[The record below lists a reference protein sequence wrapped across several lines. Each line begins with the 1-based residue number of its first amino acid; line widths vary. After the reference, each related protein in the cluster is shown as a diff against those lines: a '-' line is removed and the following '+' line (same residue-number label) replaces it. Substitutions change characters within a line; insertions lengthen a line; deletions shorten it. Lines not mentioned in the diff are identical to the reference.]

1 MEKFLFITDLDASL
15 LQHDYSYEEAKPT
28 LQSIRDLGYPLV
40 LNSSKTLA
48 ELSVFAEEIHTLAP
62 VIAENGS
69 TVGVRPETGL
79 ITPPNAHCI
88 GPYTIINTGPNRQ
101 SILSVAHTLRLQ
113 HHYQFSGFAD
123 WSAEHLAEITGL
135 LPAQAELA
143 KQRHGTEPI
152 LWQDSESRLQDFIG
166 KLAEDGIQVVRGGKF
181 IHLMGQVDKADGTQL
196 VIDLYQAAEPDTRWT
211 TVAIGDS
218 ENDLL
223 MLERADIAVVIPHDG
238 TIRIRPT
245 NPNTHFAKHNAS
257 QGWAEAVQTILDH

>member
-1 MEKFLFITDLDASL
+1 MEKFLVITDLDASL

-48 ELSVFAEEIHTLAP
+48 ELSAFAEEINTLAP

-69 TVGVRPETGL
+69 TVGVHPESGL
-79 ITPPNAHCI
+79 ITVPNAHRQ
-88 GPYTIINTGPNRQ
+88 GSYTIVNTGPDRHT
-101 SILSVAHTLRLQ
+101 ILLASNTLRIQ
-113 HHYQFSGFAD
+113 HHYQFEGFAD
-123 WSAEHLAEITGL
+123 WSAEQLAEITGL

-143 KQRHGTEPI
+143 KQRQGTEPI
-152 LWQDSESRLQDFIG
+152 LWKDSESRLQNFIEQ
-166 KLAEDGIQVVRGGKF
+166 LAEEDIQVVRGGKF
-181 IHLMGQVDKADGTQL
+181 IHLMGKVDKADGAQL
-196 VIDLYQAAEPDTRWT
+196 VTDLYQAAEPDTRWT

-223 MLERADIAVVIPHDG
+223 MLERADIAVVIPHEG
-238 TIRIRPT
+238 TIRIHPT